1 VILSTE
7 REKNRIF
14 LAIVFSLAALIG
26 SGYFIAHTFSA
37 ILTSAVVAYLVNPLL
52 KQIEK
57 KGFSRLYALCL
68 LYGIG
73 FFALFLA
80 SLFILP
86 YLGHQVDALVK
97 ALPIYINNL
106 RSAVGE
112 WQFKLSGYYGGEEGV
127 WLLTQITNAIEQS
140 IAYLSHLGLYQLKK
154 LFFAGFNI
162 LLAPILVFFILLYK
176 QHAKDFIR
184 RMFHH
189 SDRQHLVELGRELNS
204 SLQLFLIGM
213 LLDCLIVAILT
224 SIALA
229 MLGIEFPIL
238 NGFFA
243 GFASIIPFL
252 GAIVAVIPAALIGY
266 ASSGD
271 IWIIPKVCIVY
282 FIINVIIEGN
292 LIKPLVMRHT
302 LSLNPLA
309 VIFAV
314 MAMGELLGFWGI
326 ILAIPTAAVVKVC
339 TGEMRELLELNG
351 REKNIVT
358 KQQLFSGN
366 NCKDKS

>member
-1 VILSTE
+1 MSTE
-7 REKNRIF
+7 RARHRIF

-26 SGYFIAHTFSA
+26 SGYFITHTFSA

-52 KQIEK
+52 KLIEK
-57 KGFSRLYALCL
+57 QGLNRLQALCL

-80 SLFILP
+80 SLFLLP

-106 RSAVGE
+106 RSGVGA
-112 WQFKLSGYYGGEEGV
+112 WQARMSGYYGGEEGV
-127 WLLTQITNAIEQS
+127 WLLTQITNAIEES
-140 IAYLSHLGLYQLKK
+140 ITYISTFGLHQLKK
-154 LFFAGFNI
+154 LLFAGFNI

-189 SDRQHLVELGRELNS
+189 SDRQHLVDLGRELNS
-204 SLQLFLIGM
+204 SLQLFLVGM
-213 LLDCLIVAILT
+213 LLDCLIVAVLT
-224 SIALA
+224 SAALA
-229 MLGIEFPIL
+229 MLGIEFPLL

-252 GAIVAVIPAALIGY
+252 GVIVAMIPAALMGY

-271 IWIIPKVCIVY
+271 IWIIPKVCGVY
-282 FIINVIIEGN
+282 FIINIIIEGN

-309 VIFAV
+309 VIFTV

-326 ILAIPTAAVVKVC
+326 ILAIPTAAVVKIC
-339 TGEMRELLELNG
+339 TTEMRELLHING
-351 REKNIVT
+351 QER
-358 KQQLFSGN
+358 LL
-366 NCKDKS
+366 